1 LGSSIH
7 IPAAYWCPPLLQSLM
22 SEETNIIILDKLIAS
37 RLKKEKELKYYQEE
51 LMELQEKMKM
61 LQMDI
66 DVTNIIIRMIN
77 DENVV
82 DLKTYLIGKGE

>member
-1 LGSSIH
+1 
-7 IPAAYWCPPLLQSLM
+7 M
-22 SEETNIIILDKLIAS
+22 SEETNIIILDKLIES

-66 DVTNIIIRMIN
+66 NVTNIIIRMIN

-82 DLKTYLIGKGE
+82 DLKTYLIGKVNE

>member
-1 LGSSIH
+1 
-7 IPAAYWCPPLLQSLM
+7 M
-22 SEETNIIILDKLIAS
+22 FEETNIIVLDKLIES

-51 LMELQEKMKM
+51 LMELQEKMQN

-82 DLKTYLIGKGE
+82 DLKTYLIGKVNE

>member
-1 LGSSIH
+1 
-7 IPAAYWCPPLLQSLM
+7 M
-22 SEETNIIILDKLIAS
+22 TETNIIILEKLIAS
-37 RLKKEKELKYYQEE
+37 RLQKEKELQYYQEE
-51 LMELQEKMKM
+51 LLELQEKMNR

-66 DVTNIIIRMIN
+66 DVTNIIIKMIN

>member
-1 LGSSIH
+1 
-7 IPAAYWCPPLLQSLM
+7 M
-22 SEETNIIILDKLIAS
+22 SEETNIIVLDKLIES

-82 DLKTYLIGKGE
+82 DLKTYLIGKSDE

>member
-1 LGSSIH
+1 
-7 IPAAYWCPPLLQSLM
+7 M

-82 DLKTYLIGKGE
+82 DLKTYLIEKE

>member
-1 LGSSIH
+1 
-7 IPAAYWCPPLLQSLM
+7 M

-82 DLKTYLIGKGE
+82 DLKTYLIGKSDE

>member
-1 LGSSIH
+1 
-7 IPAAYWCPPLLQSLM
+7 M

-51 LMELQEKMKM
+51 LIELQEKMKM

-77 DENVV
+77 DENVI
-82 DLKTYLIGKGE
+82 DLKTYLIEKG

>member
-1 LGSSIH
+1 
-7 IPAAYWCPPLLQSLM
+7 M
-22 SEETNIIILDKLIAS
+22 SEKTNIIVLDKLIES

-82 DLKTYLIGKGE
+82 DLKTYLIGKANE

>member
-1 LGSSIH
+1 
-7 IPAAYWCPPLLQSLM
+7 M

-51 LMELQEKMKM
+51 LMELEENMKM

-66 DVTNIIIRMIN
+66 NVTNIIIRMIN

-82 DLKTYLIGKGE
+82 DLKTYLIGKVNE

>member
-1 LGSSIH
+1 
-7 IPAAYWCPPLLQSLM
+7 M
-22 SEETNIIILDKLIAS
+22 SEETNIIVLDKLIES

-51 LMELQEKMKM
+51 LMELQEKMQN

-66 DVTNIIIRMIN
+66 DVTSIIIRMIN

-82 DLKTYLIGKGE
+82 DLKTYLIGKSDE

>member
-1 LGSSIH
+1 
-7 IPAAYWCPPLLQSLM
+7 M
-22 SEETNIIILDKLIAS
+22 SEETNIIILDKLIES

-82 DLKTYLIGKGE
+82 DLKTYLIGKVNE

>member
-1 LGSSIH
+1 
-7 IPAAYWCPPLLQSLM
+7 M
-22 SEETNIIILDKLIAS
+22 FEETNIIVLDKLVES

-51 LMELQEKMKM
+51 LMELQEKMQN

-66 DVTNIIIRMIN
+66 DVTSIIIRMIN

-82 DLKTYLIGKGE
+82 DLKTYLIGKSDE

>member
-1 LGSSIH
+1 
-7 IPAAYWCPPLLQSLM
+7 M
-22 SEETNIIILDKLIAS
+22 FEETNIIVLDKLIES

-82 DLKTYLIGKGE
+82 DLKTYLIGKSDE

>member
-1 LGSSIH
+1 
-7 IPAAYWCPPLLQSLM
+7 M

-82 DLKTYLIGKGE
+82 DLKTYLIGKDE

>member
-1 LGSSIH
+1 
-7 IPAAYWCPPLLQSLM
+7 
-22 SEETNIIILDKLIAS
+22 
-37 RLKKEKELKYYQEE
+37 
-51 LMELQEKMKM
+51 MELQDKMKN

>member
-1 LGSSIH
+1 M
-7 IPAAYWCPPLLQSLM
+7 A
-22 SEETNIIILDKLIAS
+22 ENTNIIILDKLITS

-51 LMELQEKMKM
+51 LMELQDKMKN

>member
-1 LGSSIH
+1 
-7 IPAAYWCPPLLQSLM
+7 
-22 SEETNIIILDKLIAS
+22 
-37 RLKKEKELKYYQEE
+37 

-82 DLKTYLIGKGE
+82 DLKTYLIGKANE

>member
-1 LGSSIH
+1 
-7 IPAAYWCPPLLQSLM
+7 M
-22 SEETNIIILDKLIAS
+22 SEETNIIILDKLIES

-51 LMELQEKMKM
+51 LMELQEKKKM

-66 DVTNIIIRMIN
+66 NVTNIIIRMIN

-82 DLKTYLIGKGE
+82 DLKTYLIGKVNE

>member
-1 LGSSIH
+1 
-7 IPAAYWCPPLLQSLM
+7 M

-77 DENVV
+77 DENVI
-82 DLKTYLIGKGE
+82 DLKTYLIGKSDE

>member
-1 LGSSIH
+1 
-7 IPAAYWCPPLLQSLM
+7 M

-66 DVTNIIIRMIN
+66 NVTNIIIRMIN

-82 DLKTYLIGKGE
+82 DLKTYLIGKSDE

>member
-1 LGSSIH
+1 
-7 IPAAYWCPPLLQSLM
+7 M

-77 DENVV
+77 DENVI
-82 DLKTYLIGKGE
+82 DLKTYLIGKNDE

>member
-1 LGSSIH
+1 
-7 IPAAYWCPPLLQSLM
+7 M
-22 SEETNIIILDKLIAS
+22 TDTTNVIVLEKLIAS
-37 RLKKEKELKYYQEE
+37 RLQKEKELKYYEE
-51 LMELQEKMKM
+51 QLLELQEKMNH

-82 DLKTYLIGKGE
+82 DLKTYLIGKDSKE

>member
-1 LGSSIH
+1 
-7 IPAAYWCPPLLQSLM
+7 M
-22 SEETNIIILDKLIAS
+22 SEETNIIILDKLIES

>member
-1 LGSSIH
+1 M
-7 IPAAYWCPPLLQSLM
+7 A
-22 SEETNIIILDKLIAS
+22 EKTNIIILGKLIES
-37 RLKKEKELKYYQEE
+37 RLKKEKELRYYQEE
-51 LMELQEKMKM
+51 LMELQDKMKT

>member
-1 LGSSIH
+1 M
-7 IPAAYWCPPLLQSLM
+7 A
-22 SEETNIIILDKLIAS
+22 ENTNIIILGKLIES
-37 RLKKEKELKYYQEE
+37 RMKKEKELKYYQEE
-51 LMELQEKMKM
+51 LMELQDKMKN

>member
-1 LGSSIH
+1 
-7 IPAAYWCPPLLQSLM
+7 M
-22 SEETNIIILDKLIAS
+22 SEETTIIILDKLIAS

-77 DENVV
+77 DENVI
-82 DLKTYLIGKGE
+82 DLKTYLIGKND

>member
-1 LGSSIH
+1 
-7 IPAAYWCPPLLQSLM
+7 M
-22 SEETNIIILDKLIAS
+22 TETNIIILEKLIAS
-37 RLKKEKELKYYQEE
+37 RLQKEKELKYYEEE
-51 LMELQEKMKM
+51 LLELQEKMNR

-66 DVTNIIIRMIN
+66 DVTNIIIKMIN

>member
-1 LGSSIH
+1 M
-7 IPAAYWCPPLLQSLM
+7 A
-22 SEETNIIILDKLIAS
+22 EETNIIVLDKLITS
-37 RLKKEKELKYYQEE
+37 RMKKEKELKYYQEE
-51 LMELQEKMKM
+51 LMELQDKMKT

-82 DLKTYLIGKGE
+82 DLKTYLIGKVNE

>member
-1 LGSSIH
+1 
-7 IPAAYWCPPLLQSLM
+7 M
-22 SEETNIIILDKLIAS
+22 SEKTNIIVLDKLIAS

-66 DVTNIIIRMIN
+66 DVTNIIIQMIN
-77 DENVV
+77 DENII
-82 DLKTYLIGKGE
+82 DLKTYLIEKE

>member
-1 LGSSIH
+1 
-7 IPAAYWCPPLLQSLM
+7 M

-82 DLKTYLIGKGE
+82 DLKTYLIGKVNE

>member
-1 LGSSIH
+1 
-7 IPAAYWCPPLLQSLM
+7 M

-51 LMELQEKMKM
+51 LIELQEKMKM

-82 DLKTYLIGKGE
+82 DLKTYLIEKG